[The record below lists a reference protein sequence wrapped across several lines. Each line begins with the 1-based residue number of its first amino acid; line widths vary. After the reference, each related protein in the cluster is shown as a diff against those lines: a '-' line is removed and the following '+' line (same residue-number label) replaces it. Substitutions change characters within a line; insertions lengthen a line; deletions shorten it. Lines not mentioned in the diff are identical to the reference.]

1 MKKKLIVTILLILTC
16 SFIVVTAVFTLII
29 NHQYR
34 ENAIKS
40 LKQNNDVVISL
51 LTTENVKDKEIL
63 FKKNFS
69 SEDIR
74 VTLIDKSGN
83 VINDTVADKETMNNH
98 NNRKEVIDA
107 RENGSGFSERF
118 SYSVNKKML
127 YYATAF
133 GDGNIMRSS
142 MPMIIITN
150 FEGTYLK
157 YYIITVIL
165 VLIMALVVSLKF
177 SQVIL
182 EPIRNL
188 QFITSQV
195 AHGELDRRVKTI
207 NDDEI
212 GQLAKT
218 FNNMADKLQDTLIDV
233 TDKQNRLSAILQS
246 MDSGVIAI
254 DKNNKVIMINPC
266 AEDIFGINKDII
278 GLNLLDI
285 IRNFELEEVFKN
297 KNQPNREMKIWWPK
311 ERELRIKTTD
321 IRNEWGL
328 IGTVAVVQDIT
339 DLKRLENMRSEFV
352 ANVSHELKTPLT
364 SIKGFAE
371 TLKYV
376 DDAATKEKFLNIIDD
391 ETERLARLINDIL
404 TLSYIEQHGESKTE
418 SINVNEI
425 IEAVYNLLKNTADLR
440 KTNVQVL
447 GDKVPELVGDRD
459 RFKQMVLNLVDNAI
473 KYSEEGD
480 QVFVETKV
488 EENDVV
494 LSVKDTGVGMS
505 KEHLERIFERF
516 YRVDK
521 ARSRAQGGT
530 GLGLAIVKHIVLS
543 LNGTIDVESELGVGS
558 KFTIKI
564 PINKTE

>member
-1 MKKKLIVTILLILTC
+1 MKKKLILTILLILTS
-16 SFIVVTAVFTLII
+16 SFIVVTALFTLII
-29 NHQYR
+29 NHQYS
-34 ENAIKS
+34 ENAKKS

-63 FKKNFS
+63 FKKNFN

-74 VTLIDKSGN
+74 VTLIDRSGN
-83 VINDTVADKETMNNH
+83 VINDTIADKETMDNH

-107 RENGSGFSERF
+107 REDGSGFSERY

-142 MPMIIITN
+142 MPMAIITN

-165 VLIMALVVSLKF
+165 VLIMALAVSLKF

-188 QFITSQV
+188 QFITTQV

-218 FNNMADKLQDTLIDV
+218 FNNMADKLQETLIDV

-297 KNQPNREMKIWWPK
+297 KNQPNRELKIWWPK

-425 IEAVYNLLKNTADLR
+425 IEAVYNLLKNTADLK
-440 KTNVQVL
+440 KTNVQIL
-447 GDKVPELVGDRD
+447 GEKVPELVGDRD

-480 QVFVETKV
+480 QVFVKTKV
-488 EENDVV
+488 EGNDVV
-494 LSVKDTGVGMS
+494 LSVEDTGVGMS

>member
-1 MKKKLIVTILLILTC
+1 MKKKLIFTILSILTC
-16 SFIVVTAVFTLII
+16 SFIVLTALFTIII
-29 NHQYR
+29 NHQYT
-34 ENAIKS
+34 ENTKKT
-40 LKQNNDVVISL
+40 LKQNNDVLISFFN
-51 LTTENVKDKEIL
+51 TENIKDKETL
-63 FKKNFS
+63 FKKNYS
-69 SEDIR
+69 SVDIR
-74 VTLIDKSGN
+74 VTLIDKEGK
-83 VINDTVADKETMNNH
+83 VIYDSVADRETMDNH
-98 NNRKEVIDA
+98 NTRKEVLDA
-107 RENGSGFSERF
+107 RVIGNGFSERF
-118 SYSVNKKML
+118 SHSINKNML

-133 GDGNIMRSS
+133 GDGYIMRSS
-142 MPMIIITN
+142 MPMAIITN
-150 FEGTYLK
+150 FEETYLR

-165 VLIMALVVSLKF
+165 VLAMAMAVSLKF

-182 EPIRNL
+182 EPIKNL

-195 AHGELDRRVKTI
+195 AYGELDRRVKAI
-207 NDDEI
+207 KDDEI

-218 FNNMADKLQDTLIDV
+218 FNNMADKLQDTLKDV

-254 DKNNKVIMINPC
+254 DKNNKVIMINSC
-266 AEDIFGINKDII
+266 AEDIFGINRDII

-297 KNQPNREMKIWWPK
+297 KHENNRELKIWWPK

-391 ETERLARLINDIL
+391 EAERLTRLINDIL

-425 IEAVYNLLKNTADLR
+425 IENVYNLLKNTADL
-440 KTNVQVL
+440 KKINVEIL

-473 KYSEEGD
+473 KYSEESD
-480 QVFVETKV
+480 KVFVETKV
-488 EENDVV
+488 EENNVV
-494 LSVKDTGVGMS
+494 LSVRDTGVGMT
-505 KEHLERIFERF
+505 KEHQERIFERF

-530 GLGLAIVKHIVLS
+530 GLGLAIVKHIILS
-543 LNGTIDVESELGVGS
+543 LNGTIDVESELGVGT

-564 PINKTE
+564 PINRTE

>member
-1 MKKKLIVTILLILTC
+1 MKKKLIFTILSILTC
-16 SFIVVTAVFTLII
+16 SFIVLTALFTIII
-29 NHQYR
+29 NHQYT
-34 ENAIKS
+34 ENTKKT
-40 LKQNNDVVISL
+40 LKQNNDVLISFFN
-51 LTTENVKDKEIL
+51 TENIKDKETL
-63 FKKNFS
+63 FKKNYS
-69 SEDIR
+69 SVDIR
-74 VTLIDKSGN
+74 VTLIDKEGK
-83 VINDTVADKETMNNH
+83 VIYDSVADRETMDNH
-98 NNRKEVIDA
+98 NSRKEVLDA
-107 RENGSGFSERF
+107 RAIGSGFSERF
-118 SYSVNKKML
+118 SHSINKNML
-127 YYATAF
+127 YYATSF
-133 GDGNIMRSS
+133 GDGYIMRSS
-142 MPMIIITN
+142 MPMAIITN
-150 FEGTYLK
+150 FEETYLR

-165 VLIMALVVSLKF
+165 VLAMAMAVSLKF

-182 EPIRNL
+182 EPIKNL

-195 AHGELDRRVKTI
+195 AYGELDRRVKAI
-207 NDDEI
+207 KDDEI

-218 FNNMADKLQDTLIDV
+218 FNNMADKLQDTLKDV

-254 DKNNKVIMINPC
+254 DKNNKVIMINSC
-266 AEDIFGINKDII
+266 AEDIFGINRDII

-297 KNQPNREMKIWWPK
+297 KHENNREMKIWWPK

-391 ETERLARLINDIL
+391 EAERLTRLINDIL

-425 IEAVYNLLKNTADLR
+425 IENVYNLLKNTADL
-440 KTNVQVL
+440 KKINVEIL

-473 KYSEEGD
+473 KYSEESD
-480 QVFVETKV
+480 KVFVETKV
-488 EENDVV
+488 EENNVV
-494 LSVKDTGVGMS
+494 LSVRDTGVGMT
-505 KEHLERIFERF
+505 KEHQERIFERF

-530 GLGLAIVKHIVLS
+530 GLGLAIVKHIILS
-543 LNGTIDVESELGVGS
+543 LNGTIDVESELGVGT

-564 PINKTE
+564 PINRTE

>member
-1 MKKKLIVTILLILTC
+1 MKKKLIFTILSILTC
-16 SFIVVTAVFTLII
+16 SFIVLTALFTIII
-29 NHQYR
+29 NHQYS
-34 ENAIKS
+34 ENAKKS

-51 LTTENVKDKEIL
+51 LNTENIKDKGTL
-63 FKKNFS
+63 FKKNYS
-69 SEDIR
+69 SVDIR
-74 VTLIDKSGN
+74 VTLIDKNGDVLYDSE
-83 VINDTVADKETMNNH
+83 ADKETMDNH
-98 NNRKEVIDA
+98 NSRKEVIDA
-107 RENGSGFSERF
+107 RANGSGFSERF
-118 SYSVNKKML
+118 SHSINKNML

-133 GDGNIMRSS
+133 GDGYIMRSS
-142 MPMIIITN
+142 MPMAIITN
-150 FEGTYLK
+150 FEETYLR

-165 VLIMALVVSLKF
+165 VLAMAMAVSLKF

-182 EPIRNL
+182 EPIKNL

-195 AHGELDRRVKTI
+195 AYGELDRRVKGI
-207 NDDEI
+207 KDDEI

-218 FNNMADKLQDTLIDV
+218 FNNMADKLQDTLKDV

-254 DKNNKVIMINPC
+254 DKNNKVIMINSC

-297 KNQPNREMKIWWPK
+297 KHENNREMKIWWPK

-391 ETERLARLINDIL
+391 EAERLTRLINDIL

-425 IEAVYNLLKNTADLR
+425 IENVYNLLKNTADL
-440 KTNVQVL
+440 KKINVEIL

-480 QVFVETKV
+480 KVFVETKV
-488 EENDVV
+488 EENNVV
-494 LSVKDTGVGMS
+494 LSVQDTGVGMT
-505 KEHLERIFERF
+505 KEHQERIFERF

-530 GLGLAIVKHIVLS
+530 GLGLAIVKHIILS
-543 LNGTIDVESELGVGS
+543 LNGTIDVESELGVGT

-564 PINKTE
+564 PINRTE

>member
-1 MKKKLIVTILLILTC
+1 MKKKLIFTILSILTC
-16 SFIVVTAVFTLII
+16 SFIVLTALFTIII
-29 NHQYR
+29 NHQYT
-34 ENAIKS
+34 ENTKKT
-40 LKQNNDVVISL
+40 LKQNNDVIISFFN
-51 LTTENVKDKEIL
+51 TENIKDKETL
-63 FKKNFS
+63 FKKNYS
-69 SEDIR
+69 SVDIR
-74 VTLIDKSGN
+74 VTLIDKEGK
-83 VINDTVADKETMNNH
+83 VIYDSVADRETMDNH
-98 NNRKEVIDA
+98 NTRKEVLDA
-107 RENGSGFSERF
+107 RAIGSGFSERF
-118 SYSVNKKML
+118 SHSINKNML

-133 GDGNIMRSS
+133 GDGYIMRSS
-142 MPMIIITN
+142 MPMAIITN
-150 FEGTYLK
+150 FEETYLR

-165 VLIMALVVSLKF
+165 VLAMAMAVSLKF

-182 EPIRNL
+182 EPIKNL

-195 AHGELDRRVKTI
+195 AYGELDRRVKAI
-207 NDDEI
+207 KDDEI

-218 FNNMADKLQDTLIDV
+218 FNNMADKLQDTLKDV

-254 DKNNKVIMINPC
+254 DKNNKVIMINSC
-266 AEDIFGINKDII
+266 AEDIFGINRDII

-297 KNQPNREMKIWWPK
+297 KHENNREMKIWWPK

-391 ETERLARLINDIL
+391 EAERLTRLINDIL

-418 SINVNEI
+418 SIDVNEI
-425 IEAVYNLLKNTADLR
+425 IENVYNLLKNTADL
-440 KTNVQVL
+440 KKINVEIL

-473 KYSEEGD
+473 KYSEESD
-480 QVFVETKV
+480 KVFVETKV
-488 EENDVV
+488 EENNVV
-494 LSVKDTGVGMS
+494 LSVRDTGVGMT
-505 KEHLERIFERF
+505 KEHQERIFERF

-530 GLGLAIVKHIVLS
+530 GLGLAIVKHIILS
-543 LNGTIDVESELGVGS
+543 LNGTIDVESELGVGT

-564 PINKTE
+564 PINRTE